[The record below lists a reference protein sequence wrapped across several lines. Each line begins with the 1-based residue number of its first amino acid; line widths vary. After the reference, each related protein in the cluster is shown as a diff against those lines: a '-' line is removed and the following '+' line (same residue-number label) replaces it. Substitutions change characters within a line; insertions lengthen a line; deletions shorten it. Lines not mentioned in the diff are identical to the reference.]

1 MSLPRKY
8 SYCSIQNRKNSLQC
22 FLTRF
27 SSFPNSN
34 FSSDDIS
41 HMTSRSHALIDSDSP
56 SDPKIIACNYCTC
69 NHGLTLC
76 KWSTMVYYV
85 ILMNFIQIGINKFVC
100 ILRSVRIVMELIF
113 FRKFLLTFSLFRTS
127 LGLFYAPP
135 GT

>member
-1 MSLPRKY
+1 
-8 SYCSIQNRKNSLQC
+8 
-22 FLTRF
+22 
-27 SSFPNSN
+27 
-34 FSSDDIS
+34 
-41 HMTSRSHALIDSDSP
+41 
-56 SDPKIIACNYCTC
+56 
-69 NHGLTLC
+69 
-76 KWSTMVYYV
+76 MVYYV